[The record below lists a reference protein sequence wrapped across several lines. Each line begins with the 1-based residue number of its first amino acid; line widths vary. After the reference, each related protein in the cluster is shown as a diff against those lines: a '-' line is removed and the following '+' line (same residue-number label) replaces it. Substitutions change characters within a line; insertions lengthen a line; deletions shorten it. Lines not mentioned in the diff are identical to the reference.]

1 MSVTSYDGGRLGT
14 EEILS
19 GASEVGFENASIEF
33 FQRLFSSFL
42 LDQGG
47 SLHATGNFFLLGPIA
62 EITAFFHTHPY
73 EAL

>member
-33 FQRLFSSFL
+33 SNVFSHRSSSTRVDPCTRLEI
-42 LDQGG
+42 
-47 SLHATGNFFLLGPIA
+47 FFLFGTYRRNHCFL
-62 EITAFFHTHPY
+62 PY
-73 EAL
+73 TSV